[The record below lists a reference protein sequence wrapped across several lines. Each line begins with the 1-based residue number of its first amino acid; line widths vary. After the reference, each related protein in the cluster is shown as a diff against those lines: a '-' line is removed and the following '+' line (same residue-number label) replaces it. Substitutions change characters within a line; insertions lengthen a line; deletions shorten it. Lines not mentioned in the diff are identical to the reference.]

1 MLYCISENY
10 TNFDHHTSC
19 ALSILAVSEPH
30 TEKNMRPELGS
41 SAMPRGL
48 LTCTETTVLQRNLTF
63 LTSLVLVLF
72 LREQRRIISLES
84 SKKYQLP
91 EAQSNA
97 IWFTESSENMSNSG
111 RVQVE
116 EGLSTDVQS
125 ITDEDLGRIVD

>member
-41 SAMPRGL
+41 RAMPRGL

-63 LTSLVLVLF
+63 LSPLVLF